1 MTNLCLRS
9 VWVGWDSTIKLIK
22 VSSMK
27 LEASKKETVNS
38 ILHIKTGGQTVNLSR
53 RFKTD
58 ERKHLFIQHII
69 TLGNI
74 QPQVLALAAS
84 LEGIKKD

>member
-1 MTNLCLRS
+1 MR
-9 VWVGWDSTIKLIK
+9 WDGAIKPIRVSAIKL
-22 VSSMK
+22 
-27 LEASKKETVNS
+27 EGSKKEAGNS
-38 ILHIKTGGQTVNLSR
+38 IPHIKTGGHTINLSR

-74 QPQVLALAAS
+74 LPQSWPWPLV
-84 LEGIKKD
+84 